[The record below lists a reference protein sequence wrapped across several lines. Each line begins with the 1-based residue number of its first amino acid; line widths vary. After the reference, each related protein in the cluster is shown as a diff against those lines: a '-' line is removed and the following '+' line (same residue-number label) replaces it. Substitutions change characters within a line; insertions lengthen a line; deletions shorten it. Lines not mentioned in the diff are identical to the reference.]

1 MHIHCFRG
9 QMMHDHIV
17 MRNIKLVFMLTCVCK
32 RYEPGLG
39 LTSTGENKSRLY
51 YKRTLSRI
59 DPCVTSRSSSS
70 SFIIGYMMEL
80 CTSNYKP
87 HPFICSVSDSHE
99 LVGSLCLQMLKR
111 LMQDSSLAPDCG
123 KIIEGIMRFIEY
135 SVFGVVDEKVPSSR
149 NDPYH
154 IRILSLK

>member
-1 MHIHCFRG
+1 MHVYPLFSRADDAWSYEKPQTCV
-9 QMMHDHIV
+9 Q
-17 MRNIKLVFMLTCVCK
+17 CVCK

-39 LTSTGENKSRLY
+39 LTSTGKCKSRLY
-51 YKRTLSRI
+51 YKRTLNRI

-70 SFIIGYMMEL
+70 SYYIIGWSYALE
-80 CTSNYKP
+80 TTN
-87 HPFICSVSDSHE
+87 SDSHK

-135 SVFGVVDEKVPSSR
+135 SVFGVVDEKVPCSR
-149 NDPYH
+149 NDLY
-154 IRILSLK
+154 IRILSLKW